1 MDGTAMDID
10 SFIERNEKAIF
21 RFCLSLCGRRELA
34 EEIKQETFIKVMA
47 NYALLSVQSE
57 GQCLAWTFT
66 TAKNLAF
73 DFLRARKREEKFIQ
87 NTQQYESEPS
97 PAQADRLEK
106 FLVKLNP
113 ATQEAIL
120 LKYEF
125 GMNSREI
132 AEKLSVP
139 EGTVRRRIQLG
150 LAKLKKDLE
159 D

>member
-1 MDGTAMDID
+1 MDID
-10 SFIERNEKAIF
+10 SFIERNEKAVF

-47 NYALLSVQSE
+47 NYALLSPQPE

-73 DFLRARKREEKFIQ
+73 DFLRARNREEKFAQ
-87 NTQQYESEPS
+87 ETQRQESEPS
-97 PAQADRLEK
+97 HTQSEHMEKLITQLSPAM
-106 FLVKLNP
+106 
-113 ATQEAIL
+113 QEAIL

-132 AEKLSVP
+132 GKKLSIP

-150 LAKLKKDLE
+150 LAKLKENLE